1 MIFRPSQV
9 ALEYICKYRT
19 LESTLKAQTV
29 QSQDPQEH
37 AESLRA
43 NSGMEY

>member
-9 ALEYICKYRT
+9 ALDCTCRT
-19 LESTLKAQTV
+19 LESTLKAQPV

-43 NSGMEY
+43 NR